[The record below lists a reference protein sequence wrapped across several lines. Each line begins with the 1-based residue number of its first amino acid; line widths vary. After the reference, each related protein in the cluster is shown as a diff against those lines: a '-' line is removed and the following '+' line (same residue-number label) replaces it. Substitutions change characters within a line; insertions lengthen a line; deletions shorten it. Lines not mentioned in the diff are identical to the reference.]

1 MRMKL
6 DYRDYRSEIV
16 EKLFI
21 PLIVKEREEPFEA
34 DFSQKEK
41 DILKDALDIRDEMEE
56 KLADFRQEVN
66 QVFVWGHIFNI
77 LHSLYFYLL
86 NDGQDPKTVEEAC
99 QLILALSQ
107 EEVEDAMRTMLAS
120 ENDGHREK
128 TLSLME
134 LLEKTDK
141 KPADKWYWSLAIRN
155 PLETVERSVNLLD
168 KMLPIYQP
176 YFELARVEREAFSRD
191 FDIEKLYRESKQ
203 LAMTSL
209 DSLGV
214 ENAPFFVLSP
224 WCFWFAYYGNEEF
237 DTMKVALLASCRID
251 QILLSNEE
259 LDLDDLINALKVIS
273 DSTRYQVLVEL
284 TKPHAK
290 SKDIA
295 ERLSITGAA
304 VSFHTQKLINGDLL
318 LFNTKNSDV
327 KYSVNRDLLQE
338 VIAKLKEDFDL

>member
-1 MRMKL
+1 MKL

-16 EKLFI
+16 EKFFI
-21 PLIVKEREEPFEA
+21 PLIIRERDEPFEA
-34 DFSQKEK
+34 DLSQKER
-41 DILKDALDIRDEMEE
+41 DILKDALEIRDEIEE

-66 QVFVWGHIFNI
+66 EVFVWGHIFNI

-99 QLILALSQ
+99 QLILKLSQ
-107 EEVEDAMRTMLAS
+107 EEVEETMRTMLAS
-120 ENDGHREK
+120 ENEGHREK
-128 TLSLME
+128 DLSLME

-155 PLETVERSVNLLD
+155 PLETVERSVALLD

-176 YFELARVEREAFSRD
+176 YFEQARAEREAFAQE
-191 FDIEKLYRESKQ
+191 FDIEKLYRDSKQ
-203 LAMTSL
+203 LSMTGL
-209 DSLGV
+209 DTLGV
-214 ENAPFFVLSP
+214 ETAQFFVLSP
-224 WCFWFAYYGNEEF
+224 WNYWFAYYGNEEF
-237 DTMKVALLASCRID
+237 DYMKVALLASCRID
-251 QILLSNEE
+251 QILLSNDE
-259 LDLDDLINALKVIS
+259 LDLDDLTTALKVIS

-295 ERLSITGAA
+295 ERLAITGAA

-318 LFNTKNSDV
+318 LFNTKDSDV
-327 KYSVNRDLLQE
+327 KYSVNRDLLQQ
-338 VIAKLKEDFDL
+338 VIDKLKEDFDL

>member
-1 MRMKL
+1 MKL

-16 EKLFI
+16 EKFFI
-21 PLIVKEREEPFEA
+21 PLIVLEREEPIGA

-41 DILKDALDIRDEMEE
+41 DILKDALDIRDEIEE
-56 KLADFRQEVN
+56 KLADYRQEVN

-77 LHSLYFYLL
+77 LHNLYFYLL
-86 NDGQDPKTVEEAC
+86 NDGHDPKTVEEAC
-99 QLILALSQ
+99 RLIVKLSQ

-120 ENDGHREK
+120 ENGRHHDKG
-128 TLSLME
+128 LSLME

-155 PLETVERSVNLLD
+155 PLETVQQSVHLLD

-176 YFELARVEREAFSRD
+176 YFEQARVERETFAQE
-191 FDIEKLYRESKQ
+191 FDIEKLYRDSKQ
-203 LAMTSL
+203 LSMTSL
-209 DSLGV
+209 DALGV
-214 ENAPFFVLSP
+214 ETAQFFVLSP
-224 WCFWFAYYGNEEF
+224 WNYWFAYYGNEEF
-237 DTMKVALLASCRID
+237 DHMKVALLASCRID
-251 QILLSNEE
+251 QMMLSNDE
-259 LDLDDLINALKVIS
+259 LDLDDLTTVLKVIS

-318 LFNTKNSDV
+318 LFNAKDKNV
-327 KYSVNRDLLQE
+327 KYSVNRDLLQQ
-338 VIAKLKEDFDL
+338 VIDKLKEDFEL

>member
-1 MRMKL
+1 MKL

-16 EKLFI
+16 EKFFI
-21 PLIVKEREEPFEA
+21 PLIVLEREEPIEA

-41 DILKDALDIRDEMEE
+41 DILKDALDIRDEIEE
-56 KLADFRQEVN
+56 KLADYRQEVN

-77 LHSLYFYLL
+77 LHNLYFYLL
-86 NDGQDPKTVEEAC
+86 NDGHDPKTVEEAC
-99 QLILALSQ
+99 RLIVKLSQ

-120 ENDGHREK
+120 ENDGHHDK
-128 TLSLME
+128 GLSLME

-155 PLETVERSVNLLD
+155 PLETVQQSVHLLD

-176 YFELARVEREAFSRD
+176 YFEQARVERETFAQE
-191 FDIEKLYRESKQ
+191 FDIEKLYRDSKQ
-203 LAMTSL
+203 LSMTSL
-209 DSLGV
+209 DALGV
-214 ENAPFFVLSP
+214 ETAQFFVLSP
-224 WCFWFAYYGNEEF
+224 WNYWFAYYGNEEF
-237 DTMKVALLASCRID
+237 DHMKVALLASCRID
-251 QILLSNEE
+251 QMMLSNDE
-259 LDLDDLINALKVIS
+259 LDLDDLTTVLKVIS

-318 LFNTKNSDV
+318 LFNAKDKNV
-327 KYSVNRDLLQE
+327 KYSVNRDLLQQ
-338 VIAKLKEDFDL
+338 VIDKLKEDFEL

>member
-1 MRMKL
+1 MKL
-6 DYRDYRSEIV
+6 EYRDYRSEIV

-21 PLIVKEREEPFEA
+21 PLIVKEREEPIEA

-41 DILKDALDIRDEMEE
+41 EILKDALGIRDEIEE

-66 QVFVWGHIFNI
+66 QFFVWGHIFNI

-99 QLILALSQ
+99 QLILKLSQ
-107 EEVEDAMRTMLAS
+107 TEVEDAMRTMLAS

-128 TLSLME
+128 TISLME

-155 PLETVERSVNLLD
+155 PLETVERSVHLLD

-176 YFELARVEREAFSRD
+176 YFEGARAEREAFARD
-191 FDIEKLYRESKQ
+191 FDIEQLYRESKQ

-214 ENAPFFVLSP
+214 EIAQFFVLSP
-224 WCFWFAYYGNEEF
+224 WNYWFAYYGNEEF
-237 DTMKVALLASCRID
+237 DHMKVALLASCRID
-251 QILLSNEE
+251 QMMLSNDE
-259 LDLDDLINALKVIS
+259 LDLDDLTTALKVIS

-295 ERLSITGAA
+295 ERLNITGAA

-318 LFNTKNSDV
+318 LFNAKDKNV
-327 KYSVNRDLLQE
+327 KYSVNRDLLQQ
-338 VIAKLKEDFDL
+338 VIDKLKEDFDL

>member
-1 MRMKL
+1 MKL

-16 EKLFI
+16 EKFFI
-21 PLIVKEREEPFEA
+21 PLIVKEREEPIEA

-41 DILKDALDIRDEMEE
+41 DILKDALDIRDEIEE

-77 LHSLYFYLL
+77 LHSLYFYIL

-99 QLILALSQ
+99 QLILKLSQ

-155 PLETVERSVNLLD
+155 PLETVQRSVHLLD

-176 YFELARVEREAFSRD
+176 YFEQARVEREAFARD
-191 FDIEKLYRESKQ
+191 FDIEQLYRESKQ
-203 LAMTSL
+203 LSMTGL
-209 DSLGV
+209 DALGV
-214 ENAPFFVLSP
+214 ETAQFFVLSP
-224 WCFWFAYYGNEEF
+224 WNYWFAYSGNEQF
-237 DTMKVALLASCRID
+237 DHMKVALLASCRID
-251 QILLSNEE
+251 QIMLSNDE
-259 LDLDDLINALKVIS
+259 LDLDDLTTALKVIS

-295 ERLSITGAA
+295 ERLNITGAA

-318 LFNTKNSDV
+318 LFNAKDKNV
-327 KYSVNRDLLQE
+327 KYSVNRDLLQQ
-338 VIAKLKEDFDL
+338 VIDKLKEDFDL

>member
-16 EKLFI
+16 EKFFI

-34 DFSQKEK
+34 DLSQKEK
-41 DILKDALDIRDEMEE
+41 DILKDALDIRDEIEE
-56 KLADFRQEVN
+56 KLVDFRQEVN

-77 LHSLYFYLL
+77 LHSLYFYIL

-99 QLILALSQ
+99 QLILKLSQ

-120 ENDGHREK
+120 ENDGHREQK
-128 TLSLME
+128 LSLME
-134 LLEKTDK
+134 FLEKTDK

-155 PLETVERSVNLLD
+155 PLETVERSVHLLD

-176 YFELARVEREAFSRD
+176 YFEQARAEREKFAQE
-191 FDIEKLYRESKQ
+191 FDIEKLYRDSKQ

-214 ENAPFFVLSP
+214 ETAQFFVLSP
-224 WCFWFAYYGNEEF
+224 WNYWFAYYGNEQF
-237 DTMKVALLASCRID
+237 DYMKVALLTSCRID
-251 QILLSNEE
+251 QIMLSNDE
-259 LDLDDLINALKVIS
+259 LDLDDLTTALKVIS

-295 ERLSITGAA
+295 ERLNITGAA

-318 LFNTKNSDV
+318 LFNAKDKNV
-327 KYSVNRDLLQE
+327 KYSVNRDLLQQM
-338 VIAKLKEDFDL
+338 IDKLKEDFDL

>member
-16 EKLFI
+16 EKFFI

-41 DILKDALDIRDEMEE
+41 DILQDALDIRDEIEE

-66 QVFVWGHIFNI
+66 QVFVWGHIFTL
-77 LHSLYFYLL
+77 LHTLYFYIL
-86 NDGQDPKTVEEAC
+86 DQGQDPKTVEEAC
-99 QLILALSQ
+99 QLILKLSQ

-155 PLETVERSVNLLD
+155 PLETVERSVHLLD

-176 YFELARVEREAFSRD
+176 YFEGARAEREAFARN
-191 FDIEKLYRESKQ
+191 FDIEQLYRESKQ

-224 WCFWFAYYGNEEF
+224 WCFWFAYYGNEQF
-237 DTMKVALLASCRID
+237 DNMKVALLASCRID
-251 QILLSNEE
+251 QMMLSNDE
-259 LDLDDLINALKVIS
+259 LDLDDLTTALKVIS

-295 ERLSITGAA
+295 ERLNITGAA

-327 KYSVNRDLLQE
+327 KYSVNQDLLRQM
-338 VIAKLKEDFDL
+338 IDKLKSDFEL

>member
-1 MRMKL
+1 MKL

-16 EKLFI
+16 EKFFI
-21 PLIVKEREEPFEA
+21 PLIVLEREEPIEA

-41 DILKDALDIRDEMEE
+41 DILKDALDIRDEIEE
-56 KLADFRQEVN
+56 KLADYRQEVN

-77 LHSLYFYLL
+77 LHNLYFYLL
-86 NDGQDPKTVEEAC
+86 NDGHDPKTVEEAC
-99 QLILALSQ
+99 RLIVKLSQ

-120 ENDGHREK
+120 ENDGHHDK
-128 TLSLME
+128 GLSLME

-155 PLETVERSVNLLD
+155 PLETVQQSVHLLD

-176 YFELARVEREAFSRD
+176 YFEQARVERETFAQE
-191 FDIEKLYRESKQ
+191 FDIEKLYRDSK
-203 LAMTSL
+203 LLSMTSL
-209 DSLGV
+209 DALGV
-214 ENAPFFVLSP
+214 ETAQFFVLSP
-224 WCFWFAYYGNEEF
+224 WNYWFAYYGNEEF
-237 DTMKVALLASCRID
+237 DHMKVALLASCRID
-251 QILLSNEE
+251 QMMLSNDE
-259 LDLDDLINALKVIS
+259 LDLDDLTTVLKVIS

-295 ERLSITGAA
+295 ERLAITGAA

-318 LFNTKNSDV
+318 LFNAKDKNV
-327 KYSVNRDLLQE
+327 KYSVNRDLLQQ
-338 VIAKLKEDFDL
+338 VIDKLKEDFEL

>member
-21 PLIVKEREEPFEA
+21 PLIVKDREEPFEA

-66 QVFVWGHIFNI
+66 QVFVWGYIFNI

-86 NDGQDPKTVEEAC
+86 NDGQDPKTVEETC
-99 QLILALSQ
+99 QLILKLSQ

-120 ENDGHREK
+120 ENDGHHEK

-155 PLETVERSVNLLD
+155 PLETVERSVHLLD

-176 YFELARVEREAFSRD
+176 YFEGARAEREAFARN
-191 FDIEKLYRESKQ
+191 FDIEQLYRESKQ

-224 WCFWFAYYGNEEF
+224 WCFWFAYYGNEQF
-237 DTMKVALLASCRID
+237 DNMKVALLASCRID

-259 LDLDDLINALKVIS
+259 LDIDDLTNVLKVIS

-295 ERLSITGAA
+295 ERLNITGAA

-327 KYSVNRDLLQE
+327 KYSVNQDLLQE
-338 VIAKLKEDFDL
+338 VIDKLKEDFDL

>member
-21 PLIVKEREEPFEA
+21 PLIVKDREEPFEA

-41 DILKDALDIRDEMEE
+41 DILKDALDIRDEIEE

-77 LHSLYFYLL
+77 LHSLYFYIL
-86 NDGQDPKTVEEAC
+86 NDGQDPKTVEGAC
-99 QLILALSQ
+99 QLILKLSQ

-120 ENDGHREK
+120 ENDGHREQK
-128 TLSLME
+128 LSLME

-155 PLETVERSVNLLD
+155 PLETVQRSVALLD

-176 YFELARVEREAFSRD
+176 YFEQARVEREAFARD
-191 FDIEKLYRESKQ
+191 FDIEQLYRDSKQ
-203 LAMTSL
+203 LAMTGL
-209 DSLGV
+209 DALGV
-214 ENAPFFVLSP
+214 ETAQFFVLSP
-224 WCFWFAYYGNEEF
+224 WNYWFAYYGNEEF
-237 DTMKVALLASCRID
+237 DYMKVALLASCRID
-251 QILLSNEE
+251 QIMLSNDE
-259 LDLDDLINALKVIS
+259 LDLDDLTTALKVIS

-295 ERLSITGAA
+295 ERLNITGAA

-318 LFNTKNSDV
+318 LFNAKDKNV
-327 KYSVNRDLLQE
+327 KYSVNRDLLQQ
-338 VIAKLKEDFDL
+338 VIDKLKEDFDL

>member
-1 MRMKL
+1 MKL

-16 EKLFI
+16 EKFFI
-21 PLIVKEREEPFEA
+21 PLIVRERDEPFEA
-34 DFSQKEK
+34 DLSQKEK
-41 DILKDALDIRDEMEE
+41 DILKDALDIHDEIEE
-56 KLADFRQEVN
+56 KLADFRQEAN

-86 NDGQDPKTVEEAC
+86 NDGQDAKTVEEAC
-99 QLILALSQ
+99 QLILKLSQ
-107 EEVEDAMRTMLAS
+107 EEVEEAMRTMLAS
-120 ENDGHREK
+120 ENEGHREK
-128 TLSLME
+128 DLSLME

-155 PLETVERSVNLLD
+155 PLETVERSVTLLD

-176 YFELARVEREAFSRD
+176 YFEEARAEREKFAQE
-191 FDIEKLYRESKQ
+191 FDIEKLYRDSKQ
-203 LAMTSL
+203 LSMTGL
-209 DSLGV
+209 DTLGV
-214 ENAPFFVLSP
+214 ETAQFFVLSP
-224 WCFWFAYYGNEEF
+224 WNYWFAYYGNEQF

-251 QILLSNEE
+251 QIMLSNDE
-259 LDLDDLINALKVIS
+259 LDLDDLTTALKVIS

-295 ERLSITGAA
+295 ERLAITGAA

-318 LFNTKNSDV
+318 LFNAKDKNI
-327 KYSVNRDLLQE
+327 KYSVNRDLLQQ
-338 VIAKLKEDFDL
+338 VIDKLKEDFDL

>member
-21 PLIVKEREEPFEA
+21 PLIVKDREEPIEA

-41 DILKDALDIRDEMEE
+41 DILKDALDIRYEIEE
-56 KLADFRQEVN
+56 KLLDFRQEVN

-99 QLILALSQ
+99 QLILKLSQ

-155 PLETVERSVNLLD
+155 PLETVQRSVHLLD

-176 YFELARVEREAFSRD
+176 YFEEARAEREKFAHE
-191 FDIEKLYRESKQ
+191 FDIEKLYQESKQ

-209 DSLGV
+209 DSLSV
-214 ENAPFFVLSP
+214 ETAQFFVLSP
-224 WCFWFAYYGNEEF
+224 WNYWFAYYGNEQF
-237 DTMKVALLASCRID
+237 DYMKVALLASCRIE
-251 QILLSNEE
+251 QIMLSNDE
-259 LDLDDLINALKVIS
+259 LDLDDLTTALKVIS

-295 ERLSITGAA
+295 ERLAITGAA

-318 LFNTKNSDV
+318 LFNTKVKDA
-327 KYSVNRDLLQE
+327 KYSVNRDLLQQ
-338 VIAKLKEDFDL
+338 VIDKLKEDFDL

>member
-1 MRMKL
+1 MKL

-16 EKLFI
+16 EKFFI
-21 PLIVKEREEPFEA
+21 PLIVKDREEPFEA
-34 DFSQKEK
+34 DLSQKEK
-41 DILKDALDIRDEMEE
+41 DILKDALDIRNEVEN

-66 QVFVWGHIFNI
+66 EVFVWGHIFTI
-77 LHSLYFYLL
+77 LHTLYFYLL
-86 NDGQDPKTVEEAC
+86 DQGQDPKTVEEAC
-99 QLILALSQ
+99 QLILKLSQ
-107 EEVEDAMRTMLAS
+107 DEVEEAMRTMLAS

-128 TLSLME
+128 DLSLME

-141 KPADKWYWSLAIRN
+141 KPAEKWYWSLALRN
-155 PLETVERSVNLLD
+155 PLETVERSVDLLN
-168 KMLPIYQP
+168 KLLPIYQP
-176 YFELARVEREAFSRD
+176 YFEGARAEREAFARD
-191 FDIEKLYRESKQ
+191 FDIEQLYRESKQ
-203 LAMTSL
+203 LALTSL

-237 DTMKVALLASCRID
+237 DNMKVALLASCRID
-251 QILLSNEE
+251 QILLSNVE
-259 LDLDDLINALKVIS
+259 LDIDDLTNALKVIS

-295 ERLSITGAA
+295 ERLNITGAA

-327 KYSVNRDLLQE
+327 KYSVNQDLLRQM
-338 VIAKLKEDFDL
+338 IAKLKSDFEL

>member
-1 MRMKL
+1 MKL

-16 EKLFI
+16 EKFFI
-21 PLIVKEREEPFEA
+21 PLIVREREEPIEA

-41 DILKDALDIRDEMEE
+41 DILKDALDIRDEIEE

-99 QLILALSQ
+99 QLILKLSQ
-107 EEVEDAMRTMLAS
+107 EEIKDAMRTMLAS

-155 PLETVERSVNLLD
+155 PLETVERSVHLLN
-168 KMLPIYQP
+168 KLLPIYQP
-176 YFELARVEREAFSRD
+176 YFEGARAEREEFARD

-209 DSLGV
+209 DTLGV
-214 ENAPFFVLSP
+214 EIAQFFVLSP
-224 WCFWFAYYGNEEF
+224 WNYWFAYYGNEQF
-237 DTMKVALLASCRID
+237 DYMKVALLASCRID
-251 QILLSNEE
+251 QMMLSNEE
-259 LDLDDLINALKVIS
+259 LDLDDLTRALKVIS

-295 ERLSITGAA
+295 ERLNITGAA

-327 KYSVNRDLLQE
+327 KYSVNRDLLLQ
-338 VIAKLKEDFDL
+338 VIDKLKEDFDL

>member
-6 DYRDYRSEIV
+6 EYRDYRSEIV

-21 PLIVKEREEPFEA
+21 PLIVKEREEPIEA

-41 DILKDALDIRDEMEE
+41 EILKDALGIRDEIEE

-66 QVFVWGHIFNI
+66 QFFVWGHIFNI

-99 QLILALSQ
+99 QLILKLSQ
-107 EEVEDAMRTMLAS
+107 TEVEDAMRTMLAS

-128 TLSLME
+128 TISLME

-155 PLETVERSVNLLD
+155 PLETVERSVHLLD

-176 YFELARVEREAFSRD
+176 YFEGARAEREAFARD
-191 FDIEKLYRESKQ
+191 FDIEQLYRESKQ

-214 ENAPFFVLSP
+214 EIAQFFVLSP
-224 WCFWFAYYGNEEF
+224 WNYWFAYYGNEEF
-237 DTMKVALLASCRID
+237 DHMKVALLASCRID
-251 QILLSNEE
+251 QMMLSNDE
-259 LDLDDLINALKVIS
+259 LDLDDLTTALKVIS

-295 ERLSITGAA
+295 ERLNITGAA

-318 LFNTKNSDV
+318 LFNAKDKNV
-327 KYSVNRDLLQE
+327 KYSVNRDLLQQ
-338 VIAKLKEDFDL
+338 VIDKLKEDFDL

>member
-1 MRMKL
+1 MKL

-16 EKLFI
+16 EKFFI
-21 PLIVKEREEPFEA
+21 PLIVRERDEPFEA
-34 DFSQKEK
+34 DLSQKEK

-56 KLADFRQEVN
+56 KLADFRQEAN
-66 QVFVWGHIFNI
+66 EVFVWGHIFNI

-86 NDGQDPKTVEEAC
+86 NDGQDPKTVEKAC
-99 QLILALSQ
+99 QLILKLSQ
-107 EEVEDAMRTMLAS
+107 EEVEEAMRTMLAS
-120 ENDGHREK
+120 ENEGHREK
-128 TLSLME
+128 DLSLME

-155 PLETVERSVNLLD
+155 PLETVERSVHLLD

-176 YFELARVEREAFSRD
+176 YFEEARAEREEFAQE
-191 FDIEKLYRESKQ
+191 FDIEKLYRDSKQ
-203 LAMTSL
+203 LSMTGL
-209 DSLGV
+209 DTLGV
-214 ENAPFFVLSP
+214 ETSQFFVLSP
-224 WCFWFAYYGNEEF
+224 WNYWFAYYGNEQF

-251 QILLSNEE
+251 QIMLSNDE
-259 LDLDDLINALKVIS
+259 LDLDDLTTALKVIS

-295 ERLSITGAA
+295 ERLAITGAA

-318 LFNTKNSDV
+318 LFNAKDKNV
-327 KYSVNRDLLQE
+327 KYSVNRDLLQQ
-338 VIAKLKEDFDL
+338 VIDKLKEDFDL

>member
-16 EKLFI
+16 EKFFI
-21 PLIVKEREEPFEA
+21 PLIVKEREEPFEV
-34 DFSQKEK
+34 DLSQKER
-41 DILKDALDIRDEMEE
+41 DILKDALDIRDEIEE
-56 KLADFRQEVN
+56 KLTDFRQEVN
-66 QVFVWGHIFNI
+66 EVFVWGHIFNI

-86 NDGQDPKTVEEAC
+86 NDGQDPKTIEEAC
-99 QLILALSQ
+99 QLIVKLSQ
-107 EEVEDAMRTMLAS
+107 EEVEEAMRTMLAS

-128 TLSLME
+128 DLSLME

-141 KPADKWYWSLAIRN
+141 KPAEKWYWSLAIRN
-155 PLETVERSVNLLD
+155 PLETVERSVTLLD

-176 YFELARVEREAFSRD
+176 YFEEARAEREEFAQE

-203 LAMTSL
+203 LSMTGL
-209 DSLGV
+209 DALGV
-214 ENAPFFVLSP
+214 ETAQFFVLSP
-224 WCFWFAYYGNEEF
+224 WNYWFAYYGNEQF
-237 DTMKVALLASCRID
+237 DNMKVALLASCRID
-251 QILLSNEE
+251 QIMLSNDE
-259 LDLDDLINALKVIS
+259 LDLDDLTTALKVIS

-295 ERLSITGAA
+295 ERLAITGAA

-318 LFNTKNSDV
+318 LFNAKDKNV
-327 KYSVNRDLLQE
+327 KYSVNRDLLQQ
-338 VIAKLKEDFDL
+338 VIDKLKEDFDL

>member
-21 PLIVKEREEPFEA
+21 PLIVKDREEPFEA
-34 DFSQKEK
+34 DLSQKEK
-41 DILKDALDIRDEMEE
+41 DILKDALEIRDEIEE

-66 QVFVWGHIFNI
+66 EVFVWGHIFTI
-77 LHSLYFYLL
+77 LHTLYFYLL
-86 NDGQDPKTVEEAC
+86 DQGQDPKTVEEAC

-128 TLSLME
+128 DLSLME

-141 KPADKWYWSLAIRN
+141 KPAEKWYWSLALRN
-155 PLETVERSVNLLD
+155 PLETVDRSVDLLN
-168 KMLPIYQP
+168 KLLPIYQP
-176 YFELARVEREAFSRD
+176 YFEGARAEREAFAQE

-209 DSLGV
+209 DTLGV
-214 ENAPFFVLSP
+214 ENAQFFVLSP
-224 WCFWFAYYGNEEF
+224 WNYWFAYYGNEEF
-237 DTMKVALLASCRID
+237 DHMKVALLASCRID
-251 QILLSNEE
+251 QMLLSNDE
-259 LDLDDLINALKVIS
+259 LDIDDLTNALKVIS

-295 ERLSITGAA
+295 ERLNITGAA

-327 KYSVNRDLLQE
+327 KYSVNRELLQE
-338 VIAKLKEDFDL
+338 VIAKLTEDFDL

>member
-1 MRMKL
+1 MKL

-16 EKLFI
+16 EKFFI
-21 PLIVKEREEPFEA
+21 PLIVTEREEPIGA

-41 DILKDALDIRDEMEE
+41 DILKDALDIRGEIEE
-56 KLADFRQEVN
+56 KLGGFRQEVN

-99 QLILALSQ
+99 QLILKLSQ
-107 EEVEDAMRTMLAS
+107 EEVEGAMRTMLAS
-120 ENDGHREK
+120 ENENHHEK
-128 TLSLME
+128 GLSLME

-155 PLETVERSVNLLD
+155 PLETVQQSVHLLD

-176 YFELARVEREAFSRD
+176 YFEQARSEREKFAEE
-191 FDIEKLYRESKQ
+191 FDIEKLYRDSKQ
-203 LAMTSL
+203 LSMTGL
-209 DSLGV
+209 DVLGV
-214 ENAPFFVLSP
+214 ETAQFFVLSP
-224 WCFWFAYYGNEEF
+224 WNYWFAYYGNDQF
-237 DTMKVALLASCRID
+237 DHMKVALLASCRID
-251 QILLSNEE
+251 QMMLSNDE
-259 LDLDDLINALKVIS
+259 LDLDDLTTALKVIS

-295 ERLSITGAA
+295 ERLAITGAA
-304 VSFHTQKLINGDLL
+304 VSFHTQKLINSDLL
-318 LFNTKNSDV
+318 LFNAKDKNV
-327 KYSVNRDLLQE
+327 KYSVNRGLLQQ
-338 VIAKLKEDFDL
+338 VINKLKEDFEL

>member
-1 MRMKL
+1 MKL

-16 EKLFI
+16 EKFFI
-21 PLIVKEREEPFEA
+21 PLIVTEREEPIGA

-41 DILKDALDIRDEMEE
+41 DILKDALDIRGEIEE
-56 KLADFRQEVN
+56 KLGGFRQEVN

-99 QLILALSQ
+99 RLILKLSQ
-107 EEVEDAMRTMLAS
+107 EEVEGAMRTMLAS
-120 ENDGHREK
+120 ESDGHREK

-141 KPADKWYWSLAIRN
+141 MPADKWYWSLAIRN
-155 PLETVERSVNLLD
+155 PLETVQQSVHLLD

-176 YFELARVEREAFSRD
+176 YFEQARSEREKFAEE
-191 FDIEKLYRESKQ
+191 FDIEKLYRDSKQ
-203 LAMTSL
+203 LSMTGL
-209 DSLGV
+209 DVLGV
-214 ENAPFFVLSP
+214 ETAQFFVLSP
-224 WCFWFAYYGNEEF
+224 WNYLFAYYGNDQF
-237 DTMKVALLASCRID
+237 DHMKVALLASCRID
-251 QILLSNEE
+251 QMMLPNDE
-259 LDLDDLINALKVIS
+259 LDLEDLTTALKVIS

-295 ERLSITGAA
+295 ERLAITGAA
-304 VSFHTQKLINGDLL
+304 VSFHTQKLINSDLL
-318 LFNTKNSDV
+318 LFNAKDKNV
-327 KYSVNRDLLQE
+327 KYSVNRDLLQQ
-338 VIAKLKEDFDL
+338 VINKLKEDFEL

>member
-1 MRMKL
+1 MKL

-16 EKLFI
+16 EKFFI
-21 PLIVKEREEPFEA
+21 PLIVLEREEPIEA
-34 DFSQKEK
+34 DFSQKGK
-41 DILKDALDIRDEMEE
+41 DILKDALDIRDEIEE
-56 KLADFRQEVN
+56 KLADYRQEVN

-77 LHSLYFYLL
+77 LHNLYFYLL
-86 NDGQDPKTVEEAC
+86 NVGHDPKTVEEAC
-99 QLILALSQ
+99 RLIVKLSQ

-120 ENDGHREK
+120 ENDGHHDK
-128 TLSLME
+128 GLSLME

-155 PLETVERSVNLLD
+155 PLETVQQSVHLLD

-176 YFELARVEREAFSRD
+176 YFEQARVERETFAQE
-191 FDIEKLYRESKQ
+191 FDIEKLYRDSKQ
-203 LAMTSL
+203 LSMTSL
-209 DSLGV
+209 DALGV
-214 ENAPFFVLSP
+214 ETAQFFVLSP
-224 WCFWFAYYGNEEF
+224 WNYWFAYYGNEEF
-237 DTMKVALLASCRID
+237 DHMKVALLASCRID
-251 QILLSNEE
+251 QMMLSNDE
-259 LDLDDLINALKVIS
+259 LDLDDLTTVLKVIS

-318 LFNTKNSDV
+318 LFNAKDKNV
-327 KYSVNRDLLQE
+327 KYSVNQDLLQQ
-338 VIAKLKEDFDL
+338 VIDKLKEDFEL

>member
-1 MRMKL
+1 MKL

-16 EKLFI
+16 EKFFV
-21 PLIVKEREEPFEA
+21 PLIVREREEPFET
-34 DFSQKEK
+34 DLSQKER

-66 QVFVWGHIFNI
+66 EVFVWGHIFNI

-99 QLILALSQ
+99 QLILKLSQ
-107 EEVEDAMRTMLAS
+107 EEVEETMRTMLAS
-120 ENDGHREK
+120 ENEGHREK
-128 TLSLME
+128 DLSLME
-134 LLEKTDK
+134 LLEKMDK

-155 PLETVERSVNLLD
+155 PLETVERSVALLD

-176 YFELARVEREAFSRD
+176 YFEQARAEREEFAQE

-203 LAMTSL
+203 LSMTGL
-209 DSLGV
+209 DALGV

-224 WCFWFAYYGNEEF
+224 WNYWFAYYGNAEF
-237 DTMKVALLASCRID
+237 DYMKVALLASCRID
-251 QILLSNEE
+251 QMLLSNDE
-259 LDLDDLINALKVIS
+259 LDLDDLTTALKVIS

-295 ERLSITGAA
+295 ERLAITGAA

-318 LFNTKNSDV
+318 LFNTKDSDV
-327 KYSVNRDLLQE
+327 KYSVNRDLLQQ
-338 VIAKLKEDFDL
+338 VIDKLKEDFDL

>member
-16 EKLFI
+16 EKFFI
-21 PLIVKEREEPFEA
+21 PLIVKDREEPFEA
-34 DFSQKEK
+34 DLSQKEK
-41 DILKDALDIRDEMEE
+41 DILKDALDIRNEVEN

-66 QVFVWGHIFNI
+66 EVFVWGHIFTI
-77 LHSLYFYLL
+77 LHTLYFYLL
-86 NDGQDPKTVEEAC
+86 DQGQDPKTVEEAC
-99 QLILALSQ
+99 QLILKLSQ
-107 EEVEDAMRTMLAS
+107 DEVEEAMRTMLAS

-128 TLSLME
+128 DLSLME

-141 KPADKWYWSLAIRN
+141 KPAEKWYWSLALRN
-155 PLETVERSVNLLD
+155 PLETVERSVDLLN
-168 KMLPIYQP
+168 KLLPIYQP
-176 YFELARVEREAFSRD
+176 YFEGARAEREAFARD
-191 FDIEKLYRESKQ
+191 FDIEQLYRESKQ
-203 LAMTSL
+203 LALTSL

-237 DTMKVALLASCRID
+237 DNMKVALLASCRID
-251 QILLSNEE
+251 QILLSNVE
-259 LDLDDLINALKVIS
+259 LDIDDLTNALKVIS

-295 ERLSITGAA
+295 ERLAITGAA

-327 KYSVNRDLLQE
+327 KYSVNQDLLRQM
-338 VIAKLKEDFDL
+338 IAKLKSDFEL

>member
-1 MRMKL
+1 MKL

-16 EKLFI
+16 EKFFI
-21 PLIVKEREEPFEA
+21 PLIVRERDEPFEA

-41 DILKDALDIRDEMEE
+41 DILKDALEIRDEIEE
-56 KLADFRQEVN
+56 KLADYRQEVN
-66 QVFVWGHIFNI
+66 EVFVWGHIFNI

-99 QLILALSQ
+99 QLILKLSQ
-107 EEVEDAMRTMLAS
+107 EEVEETMRTMLAS
-120 ENDGHREK
+120 ENEGHREK
-128 TLSLME
+128 DLSLME

-155 PLETVERSVNLLD
+155 PLETVERSVALLD

-176 YFELARVEREAFSRD
+176 YFEQARAEREAFAQE
-191 FDIEKLYRESKQ
+191 FDIEKLYRDSKQ
-203 LAMTSL
+203 LSMTGL
-209 DSLGV
+209 DTLGV
-214 ENAPFFVLSP
+214 ETAQFFVLSP
-224 WCFWFAYYGNEEF
+224 WNYWFAYYGNEEF
-237 DTMKVALLASCRID
+237 DYMKVALLASCRID
-251 QILLSNEE
+251 QILLSNDE
-259 LDLDDLINALKVIS
+259 LDLDDLTRALKVIS

-295 ERLSITGAA
+295 ERLAITGAA

-318 LFNTKNSDV
+318 LFNTKDSDV
-327 KYSVNRDLLQE
+327 KYSVNRDLLQQ
-338 VIAKLKEDFDL
+338 VIDKLKEDFDL

>member
-1 MRMKL
+1 MKL

-16 EKLFI
+16 EKFFI

-34 DFSQKEK
+34 DLSQKEK
-41 DILKDALDIRDEMEE
+41 DILKDALDIRNEVES

-66 QVFVWGHIFNI
+66 EVFVWGHIFTI
-77 LHSLYFYLL
+77 LHTLYFYLL
-86 NDGQDPKTVEEAC
+86 DQGQDPKTVEEAC

-128 TLSLME
+128 DLSLME
-134 LLEKTDK
+134 LMEKTDK
-141 KPADKWYWSLAIRN
+141 KPAEKWYWSLALRN
-155 PLETVERSVNLLD
+155 PLETVQRSVHLLD

-176 YFELARVEREAFSRD
+176 YFEQARVEREAFARD
-191 FDIEKLYRESKQ
+191 FDIEQLYRESKQ

-209 DSLGV
+209 DSLSV
-214 ENAPFFVLSP
+214 ETAQFFVLSP
-224 WCFWFAYYGNEEF
+224 WNYWFAYYGNEQF
-237 DTMKVALLASCRID
+237 DYMKVALLASCRID
-251 QILLSNEE
+251 QMMLSNDE
-259 LDLDDLINALKVIS
+259 LDLDDLTNALKVIS

-295 ERLSITGAA
+295 ERLNITGAA

-327 KYSVNRDLLQE
+327 KYSVNRDLLLQ
-338 VIAKLKEDFDL
+338 VIDKLKEDFDL

>member
-1 MRMKL
+1 MKL

-16 EKLFI
+16 EKFFI
-21 PLIVKEREEPFEA
+21 PLIVLEREEPIEA

-41 DILKDALDIRDEMEE
+41 DILKDALDIRDEIEE
-56 KLADFRQEVN
+56 KLADYRQEVN

-77 LHSLYFYLL
+77 LHNLYFYLL
-86 NDGQDPKTVEEAC
+86 NDGHDPKTVEEAC
-99 QLILALSQ
+99 RLIVKLSQ

-120 ENDGHREK
+120 ENEGHHDK
-128 TLSLME
+128 GLSLME

-155 PLETVERSVNLLD
+155 PLETVQQSVHLLD

-176 YFELARVEREAFSRD
+176 YFEQARVERETFAQE
-191 FDIEKLYRESKQ
+191 FDIEKLYRDSKQ
-203 LAMTSL
+203 LSMTSL
-209 DSLGV
+209 DALGV
-214 ENAPFFVLSP
+214 ETAQFFVLSP
-224 WCFWFAYYGNEEF
+224 WNYWFAYYGNEEF
-237 DTMKVALLASCRID
+237 DHMKVALLASCRID
-251 QILLSNEE
+251 QMMLSNDE
-259 LDLDDLINALKVIS
+259 LDLDDLTTVLKVIS

-295 ERLSITGAA
+295 ERLAITGAA

-318 LFNTKNSDV
+318 LFNAKDKNV
-327 KYSVNRDLLQE
+327 KYSVNRDLLQQ
-338 VIAKLKEDFDL
+338 VIDKLKEDFEL

>member
-1 MRMKL
+1 MKL

-16 EKLFI
+16 EKFFI
-21 PLIVKEREEPFEA
+21 PLIVKEREEPIEA

-41 DILKDALDIRDEMEE
+41 DILKDALDIRDEIEE
-56 KLADFRQEVN
+56 KLVDFRQEVN

-77 LHSLYFYLL
+77 LHSLYFYIL

-99 QLILALSQ
+99 QLILKLSQ

-120 ENDGHREK
+120 ENDGHRK
-128 TLSLME
+128 QKLSLME

-141 KPADKWYWSLAIRN
+141 KPTDKWYWSLAIRN
-155 PLETVERSVNLLD
+155 PLETVQRSVHLLD

-176 YFELARVEREAFSRD
+176 YFEQARVEREAFARD
-191 FDIEKLYRESKQ
+191 FDIEQLYRESKQ

-214 ENAPFFVLSP
+214 GTAQFFVLSP
-224 WCFWFAYYGNEEF
+224 WNYWFAYYGNEEF
-237 DTMKVALLASCRID
+237 DYMKVALLASCRID
-251 QILLSNEE
+251 QIMLSNDE
-259 LDLDDLINALKVIS
+259 LDLDDLTTALKVIS

-295 ERLSITGAA
+295 ERLNITGAA

-318 LFNTKNSDV
+318 LFNAKDKNV
-327 KYSVNRDLLQE
+327 KYSVNRDLLQQ
-338 VIAKLKEDFDL
+338 VIDKLKEDFDL

>member
-1 MRMKL
+1 MKL

-16 EKLFI
+16 EKFFI
-21 PLIVKEREEPFEA
+21 PLIVRERDEPFET
-34 DFSQKEK
+34 DLSQKEK

-56 KLADFRQEVN
+56 KLVDFRQEAN
-66 QVFVWGHIFNI
+66 QVFVWGQIFNI

-99 QLILALSQ
+99 QLILKLSQ
-107 EEVEDAMRTMLAS
+107 EEVEEAMRTMLAS
-120 ENDGHREK
+120 ENEGHREK
-128 TLSLME
+128 DLSLME

-141 KPADKWYWSLAIRN
+141 KPAEKWYWSLAIRN
-155 PLETVERSVNLLD
+155 PLETVERSVTLLD

-176 YFELARVEREAFSRD
+176 YFEEARAEREEFAQE

-203 LAMTSL
+203 LSMTGL
-209 DSLGV
+209 DALGV
-214 ENAPFFVLSP
+214 ETAQFFVLSP
-224 WCFWFAYYGNEEF
+224 WNYWFAYYGNEEF
-237 DTMKVALLASCRID
+237 DYMKVALLASCRIV
-251 QILLSNEE
+251 QMLLSNDE
-259 LDLDDLINALKVIS
+259 LDLDDLTTALKVIS

-295 ERLSITGAA
+295 ERLAITGAA

-318 LFNTKNSDV
+318 LFNTKDSDV
-327 KYSVNRDLLQE
+327 KYSVNRDLLQQ
-338 VIAKLKEDFDL
+338 VIDKLKEDFDL

>member
-1 MRMKL
+1 MKL

-16 EKLFI
+16 EKFFI
-21 PLIVKEREEPFEA
+21 PLIVLEREEPIEA

-41 DILKDALDIRDEMEE
+41 DILKDALDIRDEIEE
-56 KLADFRQEVN
+56 KLADYRQEVN

-77 LHSLYFYLL
+77 LHNLYFYLL
-86 NDGQDPKTVEEAC
+86 NDGHDPKTVEEAC
-99 QLILALSQ
+99 RLIVKLSQ

-120 ENDGHREK
+120 ENDGHHDK
-128 TLSLME
+128 GLSLME

-155 PLETVERSVNLLD
+155 PLETVQQSVHLLD

-176 YFELARVEREAFSRD
+176 YFEQARVERETFAQE
-191 FDIEKLYRESKQ
+191 FDIEKLYRDSKQ
-203 LAMTSL
+203 LSMASL
-209 DSLGV
+209 DALGV
-214 ENAPFFVLSP
+214 ETAQFFVLSP
-224 WCFWFAYYGNEEF
+224 WNYWFAYYGNEEF
-237 DTMKVALLASCRID
+237 DHMKVALLASCRID
-251 QILLSNEE
+251 QMMLSNDE
-259 LDLDDLINALKVIS
+259 LDLDDLTTVLKVIS

-318 LFNTKNSDV
+318 LFNAKDKNV
-327 KYSVNRDLLQE
+327 KYSVNRDLLQQ
-338 VIAKLKEDFDL
+338 VIDKLKEDFEL

>member
-1 MRMKL
+1 MKL

-16 EKLFI
+16 EKFFI
-21 PLIVKEREEPFEA
+21 PLIVTEREEPIEV

-86 NDGQDPKTVEEAC
+86 NDEQDPKTVEEAC
-99 QLILALSQ
+99 QLILKLSQ

-155 PLETVERSVNLLD
+155 PLETVQRSVHLLD

-176 YFELARVEREAFSRD
+176 YFELARAEREKFAQE
-191 FDIEKLYRESKQ
+191 FDIEKLYQESKQ

-214 ENAPFFVLSP
+214 ETAQFFVLSP
-224 WCFWFAYYGNEEF
+224 WNYWFAYYGNEQF
-237 DTMKVALLASCRID
+237 DYMKVALLASCRID
-251 QILLSNEE
+251 QIMLSNDE
-259 LDLDDLINALKVIS
+259 LDLDDLTTALKVIS

-295 ERLSITGAA
+295 ERLAITGAA

-318 LFNTKNSDV
+318 LFNAKDKNV
-327 KYSVNRDLLQE
+327 KYSVNRDLLQQ
-338 VIAKLKEDFDL
+338 VIDKLKEDFDL

>member
-1 MRMKL
+1 MKL

-16 EKLFI
+16 EKFFI
-21 PLIVKEREEPFEA
+21 PLIVLEREEPIEA

-41 DILKDALDIRDEMEE
+41 DILKDALDIRDEIEE
-56 KLADFRQEVN
+56 KLADYRQEVN

-77 LHSLYFYLL
+77 LHNLYFYLL
-86 NDGQDPKTVEEAC
+86 NVGHDPKTVEEAC
-99 QLILALSQ
+99 RLIVKLSQ

-120 ENDGHREK
+120 ENDGHHDK
-128 TLSLME
+128 GLSLME

-155 PLETVERSVNLLD
+155 PLETVQQSVHLLD

-176 YFELARVEREAFSRD
+176 YFEQARVERETFAQE
-191 FDIEKLYRESKQ
+191 FDIEKLYRDSKQ
-203 LAMTSL
+203 LSMTSL
-209 DSLGV
+209 DALGV
-214 ENAPFFVLSP
+214 ETAQFFVLSP
-224 WCFWFAYYGNEEF
+224 WNYWFAYYGNEEF
-237 DTMKVALLASCRID
+237 DHMKVALLASCRID
-251 QILLSNEE
+251 QMMLSNDE
-259 LDLDDLINALKVIS
+259 LDLDDLTTVLKVIS

-318 LFNTKNSDV
+318 LFNAKDKNV
-327 KYSVNRDLLQE
+327 KYSVNQDLLQQ
-338 VIAKLKEDFDL
+338 VIDKLKEDFEL

>member
-16 EKLFI
+16 EKFFI
-21 PLIVKEREEPFEA
+21 PLIVKEREEPIEA

-41 DILKDALDIRDEMEE
+41 GILKDTLDIRDEIEE

-66 QVFVWGHIFNI
+66 QVFVWGYIFNI
-77 LHSLYFYLL
+77 LHSLYFYIL

-99 QLILALSQ
+99 QLILKLSQ

-155 PLETVERSVNLLD
+155 PLETVERSVHLLD

-176 YFELARVEREAFSRD
+176 YFEQARVEREAFARD
-191 FDIEKLYRESKQ
+191 FDIEKLYRDSKQ
-203 LAMTSL
+203 LSMTGL
-209 DSLGV
+209 DALSV
-214 ENAPFFVLSP
+214 ENAQFFVLSP
-224 WCFWFAYYGNEEF
+224 WNYWFVYYGNEEF
-237 DTMKVALLASCRID
+237 DYMKVALLASCRID
-251 QILLSNEE
+251 QIMLSNDE
-259 LDLDDLINALKVIS
+259 LDLDDLTTALKVIS

-295 ERLSITGAA
+295 ERLAITGAA

-327 KYSVNRDLLQE
+327 KYSVNRELLQE
-338 VIAKLKEDFDL
+338 VIAKLTEDFDL